1 MSFISACKLSESYTL
16 PRYNF
21 NRIDKRIWSL
31 AKPASV
37 NYIMV
42 PFVGFVDTLCVSK
55 LGTPIDLAGVG
66 AGDQIFSMFYCIM
79 SFLPIILTPEITKLH
94 VKKKYDELSNISNIS
109 LILSSLFGTLI
120 SFLLITKCLFITSIF
135 VNINSPIH
143 IKTIEYLKYRSIAL
157 PFCLVNSVIF
167 SILRGLLDF
176 SKAIKINILT
186 QIINIIF
193 NPIFMAKYGVKG
205 IAISSVISE
214 ILCTIGYLKI
224 LINKKCIK
232 YKIKKCRYNIRKLL
246 SSGIF
251 IQIRLLLINFIDIL
265 INKRL
270 IHIDTIGNYLA
281 ANLIIFKFINIV
293 NILYYSIYSV
303 CNIIIP
309 SERLINKDV
318 ETKNKL
324 IIWTTTLG
332 ILQSLLFYNLRY
344 CIHFFSDN
352 KDVIKITTELIPIAT
367 IYQIL
372 FGFVLVLEGIL
383 QGYQKYRLSCIVNI
397 ITSLPFLCIINYM
410 PSSISIWKIS
420 IIYLLSKTSL
430 ITSFIY

>member
-143 IKTIEYLKYRSIAL
+143 IKTIEYLKYRS
-157 PFCLVNSVIF
+157 P
-167 SILRGLLDF
+167 
-176 SKAIKINILT
+176 
-186 QIINIIF
+186 
-193 NPIFMAKYGVKG
+193 
-205 IAISSVISE
+205 
-214 ILCTIGYLKI
+214 
-224 LINKKCIK
+224 
-232 YKIKKCRYNIRKLL
+232 
-246 SSGIF
+246 
-251 IQIRLLLINFIDIL
+251 
-265 INKRL
+265 
-270 IHIDTIGNYLA
+270 
-281 ANLIIFKFINIV
+281 
-293 NILYYSIYSV
+293 
-303 CNIIIP
+303 
-309 SERLINKDV
+309 
-318 ETKNKL
+318 
-324 IIWTTTLG
+324 
-332 ILQSLLFYNLRY
+332 
-344 CIHFFSDN
+344 
-352 KDVIKITTELIPIAT
+352 
-367 IYQIL
+367 
-372 FGFVLVLEGIL
+372 
-383 QGYQKYRLSCIVNI
+383 
-397 ITSLPFLCIINYM
+397 
-410 PSSISIWKIS
+410 
-420 IIYLLSKTSL
+420 
-430 ITSFIY
+430 